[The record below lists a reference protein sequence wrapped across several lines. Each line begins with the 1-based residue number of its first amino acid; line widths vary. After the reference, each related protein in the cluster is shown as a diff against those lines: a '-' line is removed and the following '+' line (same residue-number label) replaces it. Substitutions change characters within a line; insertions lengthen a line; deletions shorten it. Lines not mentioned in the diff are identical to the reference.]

1 MGLFKMN
8 IVFLGPPGS
17 GKGTIAKKLAAE
29 HGFKQL
35 APGDLFRSEMSQKTQ
50 LGEKIQAIVNA
61 GNLVPDEITNEIV
74 SNHISDNTIFDGY
87 PRTINQAEALEST
100 AKIDVVVLFHVTE
113 EVVLER
119 LTGRRICPKDGA
131 IYHVKNIPPKTSGIC
146 DNDNTPLIQRK
157 DDQPESV
164 KERFR
169 VYEKQTKP
177 LVDFYKE
184 RNLLKE
190 IDATKEVDGIYKQ
203 VKEAIGP
210 GL

>member
-1 MGLFKMN
+1 MN

-35 APGDLFRSEMSQKTQ
+35 APGDLFRSEMAQKTQ
-50 LGEKIQAIVNA
+50 LGEKIQTIVEG

-74 SNHISDNTIFDGY
+74 RNHISDNTIFDGY
-87 PRTINQAEALEST
+87 PRTINQAEALESA
-100 AKIDVVVLFHVTE
+100 AKIDAVILFNVTE
-113 EVVLER
+113 EVVIER

-131 IYHVKNIPPKTSGIC
+131 IYHIKNIPPKTPGIC

-164 KERFR
+164 KERFQ
-169 VYEKQTKP
+169 VYERQTKP

-203 VKEAIGP
+203 VTEAIGP
-210 GL
+210 EL